1 MNVPC
6 RSPGA
11 ARAAGTLCAVLLAAL
26 AAPLA
31 APLVAQEFTGLM
43 GVNTASGFTDPT
55 YAWKLEYR
63 QGLGEHFEF
72 SFGWLNEGHFE
83 GHHRDGHT
91 LSFWARQNIA
101 GGRISLALGAGAM
114 RYYDTQDATDSTD
127 YLNVHGWAGI
137 TSFDAAYYFRSR
149 WIIRYEMNRTWAGT
163 STIDTWNLLLGVGYQ
178 LQAPS
183 KPGPRDWPE
192 QQANPTTRNE
202 VTAYVGRTILNSF
215 NSQQAVAGQI
225 EYRRGLSRYIDASA
239 SVIYEG
245 APVDNSRGGILLE
258 LWAGRTFFN
267 EKFELAIGAGPY
279 FAFAGGGSDSTS
291 GSAVLGMIT
300 PSFSYRFG
308 DHWLGR
314 FSWNRTFTNFDKDTD
329 VFMLGVGYRFP

>member
-1 MNVPC
+1 MNA
-6 RSPGA
+6 RSRKPTAAQA
-11 ARAAGTLCAVLLAAL
+11 ARILCALLFAGVT
-26 AAPLA
+26 APLA
-31 APLVAQEFTGLM
+31 AQEFTAFM
-43 GVNTASGFTDPT
+43 GVNTATNFTEPT
-55 YAWKLEYR
+55 YAWKIEYR
-63 QGLGEHFEF
+63 QGLGEPLAF
-72 SFGWLNEGHFE
+72 SYAWLNEGHFE

-91 LSFWARQNIA
+91 ASLWWRFNLADR
-101 GGRISLALGAGAM
+101 RLSLAFGGGAM
-114 RYYDTQDATDSTD
+114 RYYDTQDATDSTS
-127 YLNVHGWAGI
+127 YTNVHGWAGI

-163 STIDTWNLLLGVGYQ
+163 STIDTWDFLLGVGYQ
-178 LQAPS
+178 LQAPA

-192 QQANPTTRNE
+192 QQPNPTTQNE
-202 VTAYVGRTILNSF
+202 LTAYVGRTILNSF
-215 NSQQAVAGQI
+215 NSQEAVAGQI
-225 EYRRGLSRYIDASA
+225 EYRRGLSRYIDVSA

-267 EKFELAIGAGPY
+267 DKFELTLGAGPY

-308 DHWLGR
+308 SHWDAR

-329 VFMLGVGYRFP
+329 IFMLGVGYRFP